1 MSILQSPNNALPRA
15 RLGVRRVERIES
27 LLNNLRPFTMQFPKL
42 LFGLLLGGMITTSLR
57 AEVATNPPLC
67 VMTYN
72 LRYASPT
79 GPNAWPER
87 RPLVREVIQSMK
99 PDVIGTQEGL
109 HAQLLDVAADLPDY
123 NWVGV
128 GRNDGK
134 TNSEFMAVFYLK
146 SRLEALS
153 TNHFW
158 LSDTPEIPGSTTW
171 GNSNRRMVTWLK
183 FRDRATGGEFYFFNT
198 HFDHQVQPAR
208 EKSAELVRQRVAALE
223 TKLPVLLVGDF
234 NAGAGRNKAFDIL
247 TSEGFFSDSWVQAKE
262 RRNDGVNSFNSFKS
276 PNWDGQRID
285 WILTRGDI
293 AVDRTEIVTFS
304 RAGQFPS
311 DHFPVVAWLK
321 LPTVR

>member
-1 MSILQSPNNALPRA
+1 MKVVRFLLPL
-15 RLGVRRVERIES
+15 LGV
-27 LLNNLRPFTMQFPKL
+27 
-42 LFGLLLGGMITTSLR
+42 LLGALFR
-57 AEVATNPPLC
+57 VDAATNTELC

-87 RPLVREVIQSMK
+87 RPLVREAIESVK

-123 NWVGV
+123 AWTGV

-134 TNSEFMAVFYLK
+134 TGSEFMAVFYRK

-158 LSDTPEIPGSTTW
+158 LSDTPEVPGSTTW

-183 FRDRATGGEFYFFNT
+183 FRDRVTGGEFYLFNT
-198 HFDHQVQPAR
+198 HFDHQIQLAR

-234 NAGAGRNKAFDIL
+234 NANAGRNKAFDIL
-247 TSEGFFSDSWVQAKE
+247 THDKFFRDSWPLAKA
-262 RRNDGVNSFNSFKS
+262 RRNEGLNSFNGFK
-276 PNWDGQRID
+276 PPERNDERID
-285 WILTRGDI
+285 WILTRGKVEVRQ
-293 AVDRTEIVTFS
+293 AEIVSFE
-304 RAGQFPS
+304 RNGQFPS
-311 DHFPVVAWLK
+311 DHFPVVAWLQLEK
-321 LPTVR
+321 TP

>member
-1 MSILQSPNNALPRA
+1 
-15 RLGVRRVERIES
+15 VRRFERIES
-27 LLNNLRPFTMQFPKL
+27 QLNNPRPFAMQFPKL

-57 AEVATNPPLC
+57 AEVATSPPLC

-79 GPNAWPER
+79 GPNAWPDR
-87 RPLVREVIQSMK
+87 RPLVREVIESVK

-123 NWVGV
+123 AWTGV

-134 TNSEFMAVFYLK
+134 TGSEFMAVFYLK

-183 FRDRATGGEFYFFNT
+183 FRDRVSGEEFYFFNT
-198 HFDHQVQPAR
+198 HFDHQIQVAR
-208 EKSAELVRQRVAALE
+208 EKSAELVRQRVMGLE

-234 NAGAGRNKAFDIL
+234 NANAGRNKAFDIL
-247 TSEGFFSDSWVQAKE
+247 TRDDFFADSWQQAKA
-262 RRNDGVNSFNSFKS
+262 RRNEGLNSFNGFK
-276 PNWDGQRID
+276 PPGRNDERID
-285 WILTRGDI
+285 WILTRGKVEVSR
-293 AVDRTEIVTFS
+293 AEIVSFE
-304 RAGQFPS
+304 RNGQFPS

-321 LPTVR
+321 WVNTP